1 MGLIQQSAHSTP
13 FTTIALIMGVLC
25 STVGKYTVD
34 VAGGNSAGWLACWV
48 VWIGLHLADSL
59 FPQWHSP
66 RASAGTAGVAS
77 SEKKA
82 TGGLVAVGY
91 QVLKAFLLP
100 TLSGLVAYRS
110 HIEYMQLVTWL

>member
-1 MGLIQQSAHSTP
+1 
-13 FTTIALIMGVLC
+13 
-25 STVGKYTVD
+25 VD

-100 TLSGLVAYRS
+100 TLSGLIAYRS
-110 HIEYMQLVTWL
+110 HIERMQLLTWF